1 MNKNIYIGKTG
12 EDIKTPIDWN
22 AIFTGATD
30 FASAYL
36 GYKTAQQQGR
46 STTGG
51 TPVAPVTP
59 VAPSGMSQ
67 TTKTLL
73 IGGGILAAGLIIYS
87 LTKKK

>member
-1 MNKNIYIGKTG
+1 MNKNVYIGST
-12 EDIKTPIDWN
+12 DIDWN
-22 AIFTGATD
+22 AIFEGT
-30 FASAYL
+30 ASLASSYL

-59 VAPSGMSQ
+59 VGPSGMSQ

-73 IGGGILAAGLIIYS
+73 IGGGIIAAAIVIYS

>member
-1 MNKNIYIGKTG
+1 MNKNVYIGKTG
-12 EDIKTPIDWN
+12 EDSKTPIDWN

-51 TPVAPVTP
+51 GTTTIVTP
-59 VAPSGMSQ
+59 PSPMSQ

-73 IGGGILAAGLIIYS
+73 IGGGILAAGLIIYAI
-87 LTKKK
+87 TKKK

>member
-1 MNKNIYIGKTG
+1 MNKNVFIGQTG
-12 EDIKTPIDWN
+12 EDGKTPIDWN

-51 TPVAPVTP
+51 GTTTTIVNP
-59 VAPSGMSQ
+59 PSGMSQ

-73 IGGGILAAGLIIYS
+73 IGGGILAAGLIIYAI
-87 LTKKK
+87 TKKK